1 MMNLIERAKNILASP
16 KTEWV
21 VIETETATPQYLLIN
36 YVLPMAIIAS
46 IGKILTGLVWVGIF
60 SSYFV
65 WAAIFSLISI
75 IISFYISIY
84 VIDMLAPSFGSEKNL
99 DKSAQ
104 LVAYSNTPNWIAGL
118 LSFIPVIG
126 WLLVITGWIYS
137 IYLFYIGL
145 GPLKKTPEDKKVVY
159 MIVAFIVMIAVVF
172 IISAI
177 LMAIFGGMIGYGIGY
192 GGFNPFGI

>member
-1 MMNLIERAKNILASP
+1 MNLIERAKNMLTIP
-16 KTEWV
+16 KAEWLV
-21 VIETETATPQYLLIN
+21 VETEMATPQSLLIS

-46 IGKILTGLVWVGIF
+46 IGKILSGLVWAGVFGT
-60 SSYFV
+60 YFI
-65 WAAIFSLISI
+65 WAAVIGFISI

-99 DKSAQ
+99 NKSAQ

-118 LSFIPVIG
+118 LSFIPILG
-126 WLLVITGWIYS
+126 WLLVIAGWIYS

-145 GPLKKTPEDKKVVY
+145 APLKKTPEDKKIVY
-159 MIVAFIVMIAVVF
+159 MIVAFIIMIAIVF

-177 LMAIFGGMIGYGIGY
+177 LMAIFGGLIGYGVGY
-192 GGFNPFGI
+192 GRYGRFGM

>member
-1 MMNLIERAKNILASP
+1 MNLIERAKNILLTP

-21 VIETETATPQYLLIN
+21 AIDSESATPPSLLMS

-46 IGKILTGLVWVGIF
+46 IGKILSG
-60 SSYFV
+60 FV
-65 WAAIFSLISI
+65 WAGAFGTYFIWAAVIGFVSI
-75 IISFYISIY
+75 VISFYISIY

-99 DKSAQ
+99 NKSAQ
-104 LVAYSNTPNWIAGL
+104 LVAFSNTPTWVAGL

-126 WLLVITGWIYS
+126 FLLVIAGWVYS

-145 GPLKKTPEDKKVVY
+145 GTLKKTPEDKKVGY
-159 MIVAFIVMIAVVF
+159 MIVAFIIMIAVVF

-177 LMAIFGGMIGYGIGY
+177 LMAIFGGMIGYGLGY
-192 GGFNPFGI
+192 GRYGRFGM